1 MEGGGGGRRKR
12 GRYKNSNFANS
23 FRIARHTFDDHLSAS
38 IHPAFYI
45 SRPPFATETA
55 IVARLPLRILVPLVN
70 PPVTAPRL
78 AARVAKIMDLPVS
91 LGRIYSRP
99 RENPERKS
107 RHIFAPSLPHRIY
120 MYIYPTDVSARTEE
134 IWETVSL
141 ISKRERFVRF
151 AVASRDSIYSQK
163 YLFTPSRFRD
173 TSLIIARFTTRVFNP
188 ARRPFVICN
197 MYMHPPS
204 SPRVHRDDAY
214 TVEKKKTTCS
224 SAHPVAPR
232 DRKNSNFA

>member
-1 MEGGGGGRRKR
+1 MRGGEREEGGGGRRKR

-38 IHPAFYI
+38 IHRAFYI

-120 MYIYPTDVSARTEE
+120 IYVYIYPTDVSARAEE
-134 IWETVSL
+134 IWAMVSL
-141 ISKRERFVRF
+141 ISKRERYVRF
-151 AVASRDSIYSQK
+151 AVASRDSIYPQK

-173 TSLIIARFTTRVFNP
+173 TSLIIARFIRHAFLI
-188 ARRPFVICN
+188 RRDVPL
-197 MYMHPPS
+197 
-204 SPRVHRDDAY
+204 
-214 TVEKKKTTCS
+214 
-224 SAHPVAPR
+224 
-232 DRKNSNFA
+232 